1 MTPDSPYFRQAR
13 LLVRSLPHVAAEPCF
28 ALKGGTAIN
37 LFVRDL
43 PRLSVDIDLAYLPL
57 ADRETSLAD
66 IGAALERIRQRL
78 RAALPGAQV
87 QATPPAGGRHLDK
100 MVVRHDGAQIKIE
113 VTPVLRGTV
122 FAAEQ
127 RDVVPAVEEAFGYA
141 RMQVV
146 SFADLFAGKLVAALD
161 RQHPRDLF
169 DVKLL
174 LASEGLTR
182 PLIQAFLVYLAS
194 HGRPMSE
201 LLQPTR
207 KNLAPDFV
215 RDFAG
220 MTREPVTVEALVA
233 VRERLIGEIGQALTD
248 DDRTFLLSIKR
259 LAPQWDL
266 LRIPGVENLPA
277 VRWKLENLA
286 RMTPAKRAQA
296 LERLEAVLR

>member
-1 MTPDSPYFRQAR
+1 MTPDNPYFRQVR
-13 LLVRSLPHVAAEPCF
+13 LLVRSLPHVATEQCF

-43 PRLSVDIDLAYLPL
+43 PRLSVDIDLAYLPV
-57 ADRETSLAD
+57 ADRDTSLAD
-66 IGAALERIRQRL
+66 IGAALERIRERL
-78 RAALPGAQV
+78 RAGLPGAQV
-87 QATPPAGGRHLDK
+87 QATPPAGERHLNK

-122 FAAEQ
+122 FAPEQ
-127 RDVVPAVEEAFGYA
+127 RDVVPAVEDVFGYA
-141 RMQVV
+141 RMQLV

-174 LASEGLTR
+174 LESEGLTR
-182 PLIQAFLVYLAS
+182 PLVQAFLAYLVS
-194 HGRPMSE
+194 HGRPISE

-207 KNLAPDFV
+207 RQLKPDFV

-220 MTREPVTVEALVA
+220 MTREPITVEELAE
-233 VRERLIGEIGQALTD
+233 VRERLIDGIGQALSA
-248 DDRTFLLSIKR
+248 DDRAFLLSVKR
-259 LAPQWDL
+259 LAPEWEL
-266 LRIPGVENLPA
+266 LGIPGVESLPA

-286 RMTPAKRAQA
+286 RMTPERRAQA
-296 LERLEAVLR
+296 LERLEAVLL